1 MWCLSRSGAIT
12 YINTIFFVCLRKNHV
27 MNLSKYPLLKILPP
41 YISGIFLS
49 YFGNFSD
56 KIVPFSLVAIAVL
69 WLLMLLMLRLKRY
82 KWQWIKTAA
91 MALAFNFAGV
101 CTTTLQL
108 SPRVP
113 PRQRTAALESHEF
126 LVRIVDFPVPR
137 AHSNK
142 VVVELLQTANGTP
155 LKEKALLYV
164 QRDTTTP
171 LHYGDVLAISTTL
184 SEFAPPANPDAF
196 DMRRYMQRRRIF
208 LTGYVSNSGWQI
220 ADNVCPNMLK
230 AFSHTLQQR
239 LAACY
244 ASAGMTGRELDIVRA
259 ILLGDDD
266 TMEPELRAAYASAGV
281 SHILCVSGMHVGVIF
296 MILNF
301 LLKPLDLFP
310 KTRIAKAFLL
320 MLSIW
325 LYACITG
332 LSPSVT
338 RSATMFTFV
347 TIGGVLR
354 RNTNIFHSLMA
365 SLFILLSIKP
375 LLLFEVG
382 FQLSYLAVFGIVLIQ
397 PRIASLLTC
406 KTRVGNYFWEL
417 FSVSVAAQIA
427 TFPIS
432 AHYFGTFPNYFML
445 SNLTAIILS
454 FAVMVTGVGL
464 LALSFVPYISDGIAF
479 LLTWQIRIMNGI
491 VTFVEGLPG
500 AVTRDID
507 LSGGQVL
514 LLYVVIAM
522 VYCAICYR
530 KHIYGWVALSAL
542 TLLSGTFALR
552 RMAIE
557 RRMEMV
563 AYNIRKVSALEFCY
577 GDECFLF
584 SDSIRDAESS
594 YYTYSVQNHARKL
607 HANWTFIPVD
617 TPRYDAPFLIK
628 RGPFIQFGDKC
639 YYLLKRKEKV
649 LPVECRP
656 RIDMLLLQHNPT
668 MLPEEVAKALD
679 FAAVTADE
687 TNTPFYKER
696 WRTYCE
702 AHGIRFIK
710 SNN

>member
-1 MWCLSRSGAIT
+1 
-12 YINTIFFVCLRKNHV
+12 

-49 YFGNFSD
+49 YFGNLSD
-56 KIVPFSLVAIAVL
+56 EIVPFSLVAIVVL

-82 KWQWIKTAA
+82 KWQWIKTAT
-91 MALAFNFAGV
+91 MALAFTLAGV
-101 CTTTLQL
+101 CTTTLHL

-113 PRQRTAALESHEF
+113 PRQRTAALENHEF
-126 LVRIVDFPVPR
+126 IVRIVDFPVPR
-137 AHSNK
+137 AHSDK

-155 LKEKALLYV
+155 LNEKALLYV
-164 QRDTTTP
+164 QRDTVGNAGTVAP
-171 LHYGDVLAISTTL
+171 LHYGDVLTISTTL
-184 SEFAPPANPDAF
+184 SEFAAPANPDAF

-208 LTGYVSNSGWQI
+208 LTGYVSNSGWQF

-230 AFSHTLQQR
+230 AFSHALQQR
-239 LAACY
+239 LAARY
-244 ASAGMTGRELDIVRA
+244 ATAGMTGRELDIVRA

-266 TMEPELRAAYASAGV
+266 TLEPELRTAYASAGV
-281 SHILCVSGMHVGVIF
+281 SHILCVSGMHVGIIF

-301 LLKPLDLFP
+301 LFKPMDLFP

-338 RSATMFTFV
+338 RSATMFSFV

-365 SLFILLSIKP
+365 SLFILLAIKP

-382 FQLSYLAVFGIVLIQ
+382 FQLSYLAVFVLTQ
-397 PRIASLLTC
+397 PRIAGLYTC
-406 KTRVGNYFWEL
+406 KTKVGNYFWEL
-417 FSVSVAAQIA
+417 HSVSVAAQIA

-445 SNLTAIILS
+445 SNLTVIALS

-464 LALSFVPYISDGIAF
+464 LSLSFVPYISDGIAF
-479 LLTWQIRIMNGI
+479 LLTWEIRIMNGI

-500 AVTRDID
+500 AVTRNID

-522 VYCAICYR
+522 AYCAIYYR
-530 KHIYGWVALSAL
+530 KHAYGWVALASL
-542 TLLSGTFALR
+542 TLLAGTFALR
-552 RMAIE
+552 RVAIE

-668 MLPEEVAKALD
+668 MLPEEVALALD
-679 FAAVTADE
+679 FATVMADE

-696 WRTYCE
+696 WRAYCE
-702 AHGIRFIK
+702 ARGIPFAAR
-710 SNN
+710 

>member
-1 MWCLSRSGAIT
+1 
-12 YINTIFFVCLRKNHV
+12 

-56 KIVPFSLVAIAVL
+56 KIVPFSLVAIVVL

-82 KWQWIKTAA
+82 KWQWIKTAT
-91 MALAFNFAGV
+91 MALAFTFAGI

-113 PRQRTAALESHEF
+113 PRQRTATLESHEF
-126 LVRIVDFPVPR
+126 IVRIVDFPVPR
-137 AHSNK
+137 AHSDK

-155 LKEKALLYV
+155 LNEKALLYV
-164 QRDTTTP
+164 QRDTVGNAGTVAP
-171 LHYGDVLAISTTL
+171 LHYGDVLTISTTL
-184 SEFAPPANPDAF
+184 SEFAAPANPDAF

-208 LTGYVSNSGWQI
+208 LTGYVSNSGWQF

-230 AFSHTLQQR
+230 AFSHALQQR
-239 LAACY
+239 LAARY
-244 ASAGMTGRELDIVRA
+244 ATAGMTGRELDIVRA

-266 TMEPELRAAYASAGV
+266 TLEPELRTAYASAGV
-281 SHILCVSGMHVGVIF
+281 SHILCVSGMHVGIIF

-301 LLKPLDLFP
+301 LFKPMDLFP

-338 RSATMFTFV
+338 RSATMFSFV

-365 SLFILLSIKP
+365 SLFILLAIKP

-397 PRIASLLTC
+397 PRIAGLLTC

-417 FSVSVAAQIA
+417 LSVSVAAQIA

-445 SNLTAIILS
+445 SNLTVIALS
-454 FAVMVTGVGL
+454 FAVMATGVGL
-464 LALSFVPYISDGIAF
+464 LSLSFVPYISDGIAF
-479 LLTWQIRIMNGI
+479 LLTWEIRIMNGI

-500 AVTRDID
+500 AVTRNID

-522 VYCAICYR
+522 AYCAIYYR
-530 KHIYGWVALSAL
+530 KHAYGWVALASL
-542 TLLSGTFALR
+542 TLLAGTFALR
-552 RMAIE
+552 RVAIE
-557 RRMEMV
+557 RRVEMV

-577 GDECFLF
+577 GGECLLF
-584 SDSIRDAESS
+584 SDSIRNAGSPH
-594 YYTYSVQNHARKL
+594 YTYSIQNHARKL
-607 HANWTFIPVD
+607 HARWTFVPVD

-639 YYLLKRKEKV
+639 FYLLKRKERV
-649 LPVECRP
+649 LPVEHRP
-656 RIDMLLLQHNPT
+656 HVDMLLLQHNPT
-668 MLPEEVAKALD
+668 MQPEEVALALD
-679 FAAVTADE
+679 FATVMADE

-696 WRTYCE
+696 WRAYCE
-702 AHGIRFIK
+702 ARGIPFAAR
-710 SNN
+710 

>member
-1 MWCLSRSGAIT
+1 
-12 YINTIFFVCLRKNHV
+12 
-27 MNLSKYPLLKILPP
+27 MNLSKYPLLKILLP
-41 YISGIFLS
+41 YVVGILVACFC
-49 YFGNFSD
+49 NFSG
-56 KIVPFSLVAIAVL
+56 KIIPFLFVAIAFL
-69 WLLMLLMLRLKRY
+69 WLMMLLMLRLKHY
-82 KWQWIKTAA
+82 KWQWMKTVT
-91 MALAFNFAGV
+91 MALAFTFAGI
-101 CTTTLQL
+101 CATTLRM
-108 SPRVP
+108 SPRILP
-113 PRQRTAALESHEF
+113 EQRAAARENHGF
-126 LVRIVDFPVPR
+126 LVRVTDFPVPR
-137 AHSNK
+137 ANSDK
-142 VVVELLQTANGTP
+142 VVVELLQAAAGTP

-164 QRDTTTP
+164 QKDSVAP

-196 DMRRYMQRRRIF
+196 DMRRYMQRKGIF
-208 LTGYVSNSGWQI
+208 LTGYVPRGNWQLL
-220 ADNVCPNMLK
+220 DNVHPNAMK
-230 AFSHTLQQR
+230 AFSHALQQR

-244 ASAGMTGRELDIVRA
+244 VNVGMTGRELGIVRA

-281 SHILCVSGMHVGVIF
+281 SHILCVSGMHVGIIF

-301 LLKPLDLFP
+301 LLKPMDLFP
-310 KTRIAKAFLL
+310 GTRVAKALLL

-325 LYACITG
+325 LYANITG

-365 SLFILLSIKP
+365 SLFILLAIKP

-382 FQLSYLAVFGIVLIQ
+382 FQLSYFAVFGIVLIQ
-397 PRIASLLTC
+397 PRIAGLYTC
-406 KTRVGNYFWEL
+406 KTRMGNYFWEL
-417 FSVSVAAQIA
+417 LSVSVAAQIA
-427 TFPIS
+427 TFPIL

-445 SNLTAIILS
+445 SNLTVIALS
-454 FAVMVTGVGL
+454 FAVMVTGAGL
-464 LALSFVPYISDGIAF
+464 LAVSFVPFVSHGIAF
-479 LLTWQIRIMNGI
+479 LLTWEIRIMNAI

-514 LLYVVIAM
+514 LLYAVIAM
-522 VYCAICYR
+522 AYCAICYR
-530 KHIYGWVALSAL
+530 KHIYGWAALSAL
-542 TLLSGTFALR
+542 ALLSGTFALR
-552 RMAIE
+552 RVAIE

-563 AYNIRKVSALEFCY
+563 TYNIRKVSALEFCY
-577 GDECFLF
+577 GGECLLF
-584 SDSIRDAESS
+584 SDSIRDAGSPH
-594 YYTYSVQNHARKL
+594 YTYSIQNHARKL
-607 HANWTFIPVD
+607 HARWTFVPIDTLCYD
-617 TPRYDAPFLIK
+617 TPFLVK

-639 YYLLKRKEKV
+639 YYLLKKGEKV
-649 LPVECRP
+649 LPVEGRP

-668 MLPEEVAKALD
+668 MRPEEVASALD

-702 AHGIRFIK
+702 AHGIRFDAMIW
-710 SNN
+710 

>member
-1 MWCLSRSGAIT
+1 
-12 YINTIFFVCLRKNHV
+12 
-27 MNLSKYPLLKILPP
+27 MNLSKYPLLKILLP
-41 YISGIFLS
+41 YVVGILVACFC
-49 YFGNFSD
+49 NFSG
-56 KIVPFSLVAIAVL
+56 KIIPFLFVAIAFL
-69 WLLMLLMLRLKRY
+69 WLMMLLMLRLKHY
-82 KWQWIKTAA
+82 KWQWMKTVT
-91 MALAFNFAGV
+91 MALAFTFAGI
-101 CTTTLQL
+101 CATTLRM
-108 SPRVP
+108 SPRILP
-113 PRQRTAALESHEF
+113 EQRAAARENHGF
-126 LVRIVDFPVPR
+126 LVRVTDFPVPR
-137 AHSNK
+137 ANSDK
-142 VVVELLQTANGTP
+142 VVVELLQAAAGTP

-164 QRDTTTP
+164 QKDSAAP

-196 DMRRYMQRRRIF
+196 DMRRYMQRKGIF
-208 LTGYVSNSGWQI
+208 LTGYVPRGNWQLL
-220 ADNVCPNMLK
+220 DNVHPNAMK
-230 AFSHTLQQR
+230 AFSHALQQR

-244 ASAGMTGRELDIVRA
+244 VNVGMTGRELGIVRA

-281 SHILCVSGMHVGVIF
+281 SHILCVSGMHVGIIF

-301 LLKPLDLFP
+301 LLKPMDLFP
-310 KTRIAKAFLL
+310 GTRVAKALLL

-325 LYACITG
+325 LYANITG

-365 SLFILLSIKP
+365 SLFILLAIKP

-382 FQLSYLAVFGIVLIQ
+382 FQLSYFAVFGIVLIQ
-397 PRIASLLTC
+397 PRIAGLYTC
-406 KTRVGNYFWEL
+406 KTKVGNYFWEL
-417 FSVSVAAQIA
+417 LSVSVAAQIA

-445 SNLTAIILS
+445 SNLTVIALS
-454 FAVMVTGVGL
+454 FVVMVTGAGL
-464 LALSFVPYISDGIAF
+464 LAVSFVPFVSHGIAF
-479 LLTWQIRIMNGI
+479 LLTWEIRIMNAI

-514 LLYVVIAM
+514 LLYAVIAM
-522 VYCAICYR
+522 AYCAICYR
-530 KHIYGWVALSAL
+530 KHIYGWAALSAL
-542 TLLSGTFALR
+542 ALLSGTFALR
-552 RMAIE
+552 RVAIE

-563 AYNIRKVSALEFCY
+563 TYNIRKVSALEFCY
-577 GDECFLF
+577 GGECLLF
-584 SDSIRDAESS
+584 SDSICDAGSPH
-594 YYTYSVQNHARKL
+594 YTYSIQNHARKL
-607 HANWTFIPVD
+607 HARWTFVPIDTLCYD
-617 TPRYDAPFLIK
+617 TPFLVK

-639 YYLLKRKEKV
+639 YYLLKKREKV

-668 MLPEEVAKALD
+668 MRPEEVASALD

-696 WRTYCE
+696 WRKYCE
-702 AHGIRFIK
+702 EREILFEAR
-710 SNN
+710 